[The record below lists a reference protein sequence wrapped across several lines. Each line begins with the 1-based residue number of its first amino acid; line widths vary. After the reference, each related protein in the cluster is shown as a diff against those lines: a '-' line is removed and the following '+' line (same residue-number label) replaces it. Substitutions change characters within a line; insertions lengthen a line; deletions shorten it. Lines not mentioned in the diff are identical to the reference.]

1 MQQSVSYAPDT
12 FSYVKDYINE
22 AKPYHSKLINYTSKK
37 QTPIENANVNL
48 IETRTSKE
56 TLVFDRITKQIELV
70 TENHPD
76 GLTYTS
82 FDETTGAY
90 TSKVVQVF
98 SNDTTQLVE
107 LKKKKTSSEI
117 QSTGG
122 AGDLTYGSTNSAI
135 ERIAKYHF
143 ANELAALDTT
153 SSDQVTEFMRK
164 LRIKLSPFRD
174 IDFNSMIS
182 DGFATATDFNISSY
196 ADDETIE
203 SLGFDISDFDTS
215 LKWDE
220 DAVQDFF
227 NTLFQTSLLWQP
239 SVDYSTKISIDGND
253 QITTNNFVKFNDIG
267 HFPAW
272 SSATEYKVKQVVQY
286 QGKIYRCNVQHKNLA
301 TESGMQFSRWDLVD
315 EYIYFAASDH
325 TSTGSFATDYAA
337 GKWNLVVTKFDGAGF
352 LRPMQEDRPEEQFLM
367 QMKETLKITVIT
379 YQETAADVKD
389 LDSDGDTTETM
400 GYGDQYAF
408 RIFYGNDNK
417 AQFKRLPKVCETNL
431 TANIDLTVNQITV
444 ANADV
449 LYDSVSVPDPD
460 TNYDSSGNPTT
471 SPIGTIPQ
479 IITGAISE
487 TNPGYIWIGD
497 ELIEFTEVS
506 GNTLKNIRRGVLGT
520 PITNHTT
527 TEVIHSSSSQHDIPN
542 ADSSARWSGF
552 DPAGTKLVDKTIQ
565 ANWDAVQFD
574 AVEWDKAELDP
585 AEQAIFIRAG
595 GLSNFNLHNTTYV
608 QPGYVTPSG
617 DKTGYFNEE

>member
-1 MQQSVSYAPDT
+1 MSV
-12 FSYVKDYINE
+12 E
-22 AKPYHSKLINYTSKK
+22 
-37 QTPIENANVNL
+37 
-48 IETRTSKE
+48 
-56 TLVFDRITKQIELV
+56 
-70 TENHPD
+70 
-76 GLTYTS
+76 
-82 FDETTGAY
+82 
-90 TSKVVQVF
+90 
-98 SNDTTQLVE
+98 
-107 LKKKKTSSEI
+107 
-117 QSTGG
+117 
-122 AGDLTYGSTNSAI
+122 GD
-135 ERIAKYHF
+135 
-143 ANELAALDTT
+143 
-153 SSDQVTEFMRK
+153 
-164 LRIKLSPFRD
+164 
-174 IDFNSMIS
+174 
-182 DGFATATDFNISSY
+182 ISSQG
-196 ADDETIE
+196 DIE
-203 SLGFDISDFDTS
+203 
-215 LKWDE
+215 
-220 DAVQDFF
+220 
-227 NTLFQTSLLWQP
+227 
-239 SVDYSTKISIDGND
+239 VDGKVKGNLSGEEISIDGND

-272 SSATEYKVKQVVQY
+272 SSVTEYKVKQVVQY

-301 TESGMQFSRWDLVD
+301 GESGMQFSRWDLVD

-352 LRPMQEDRPEEQFLM
+352 LRPLQEDRPEEQFLM